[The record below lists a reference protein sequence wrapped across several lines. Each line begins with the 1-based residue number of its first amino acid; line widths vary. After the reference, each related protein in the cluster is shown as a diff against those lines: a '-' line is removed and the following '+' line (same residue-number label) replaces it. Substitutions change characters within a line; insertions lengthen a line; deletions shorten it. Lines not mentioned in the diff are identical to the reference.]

1 MNLIE
6 GNRVPDMG
14 KKWQPLI
21 PYKCDKRLTPESLK
35 TTVLNSMEVD
45 RICIFYSDG
54 DATKEAQLRDVVR
67 GLLEEIG
74 FKRNM
79 TTIRFLGIMLNKVLK
94 QMSLGVYVNRKSIDL
109 AKRELSHNRYPV
121 LYVPCH
127 RSYADFVLMSY
138 ICFTHDLEI
147 PVMTSIPPYLLCKN
161 LLVILMFSLFFFAI
175 DNRRLQPAWVRKI
188 FCDIYVKKGH

>member
-1 MNLIE
+1 MDNFVNLIE

-21 PYKCDKRLTPESLK
+21 PYKRDKRLTPETLK
-35 TTVLNSMEVD
+35 STVLNSPEVD
-45 RICIFYSDG
+45 RICQFYSDG
-54 DATKEAQLRDVVR
+54 DAIKEAQLRDIVK

-74 FKRNM
+74 FKRNL
-79 TTIRFLGIMLNKVLK
+79 TTIRFLGIMLNKVLR

-109 AKRELSHNRYPV
+109 AKKEMSHNRYPV

-138 ICFTHDLEI
+138 ICFAHDIEI
-147 PVMTSIPPYLLCKN
+147 PVKS
-161 LLVILMFSLFFFAI
+161 
-175 DNRRLQPAWVRKI
+175 
-188 FCDIYVKKGH
+188 